1 MKTNTIISACV
12 FIASLAAL
20 PESQANT
27 LLYGLDFNKLT
38 TDQDPDLSLDNK
50 GAGTTSIGET
60 GGYINYKVPTAEIDT
75 PLHDQG
81 YSHTPSLSSFKI
93 NDDNGIN
100 GLSMTEGFS
109 IGFHLLQNG
118 NANNKDA
125 ITFNF
130 GSTSIRMEKT
140 NTDAWVFY
148 GGGETLDGKT
158 VFNTSGTNAWDHV
171 GFTFKGNLLQIF
183 VNGSLTETFTTT
195 LANSKITEIKGGGS
209 NNSGIT
215 ADTIQLDNFAVYD
228 GELGESGFKYLTNNA
243 MTSTLSVPEPTTA
256 TLSLLSLIALMMRR
270 RV

>member
-1 MKTNTIISACV
+1 
-12 FIASLAAL
+12 AL

-27 LLYGLDFNKLT
+27 LLYGLDFNTKTTENKILLT
-38 TDQDPDLSLDNK
+38 NK
-50 GAGTTSIGET
+50 GTGTSTISQS
-60 GGYINYKVPTAEIDT
+60 GGWPDFGSNG
-75 PLHDQG
+75 PLDDKG
-81 YSHTPSLSSFKI
+81 YCNGVRNSFKI
-93 NDDNGIN
+93 NDANGIN

-109 IGFHLLQNG
+109 IGFHLLQDGSSNW
-118 NANNKDA
+118 KDA

-140 NTDAWVFY
+140 DTNAWVFY
-148 GGGETLDGKT
+148 GGGDTLNGKT
-158 VFNTSGTNAWDHV
+158 VFDTSGANKWDHV
-171 GFTFKGNLLQIF
+171 GLTFKGNQLQIF
-183 VNGSLTETFTTT
+183 VNGSLTTTFTTN
-195 LANSKITEIKGGGS
+195 LGDLNITEIKGGGS

-215 ADTIQLDNFAVYD
+215 PGGILLDNFAVYD

>member
-93 NDDNGIN
+93 TDANGIN

-109 IGFHLLQNG
+109 IGFHLLHNG
-118 NANNKDA
+118 SATWKDA

-130 GSTSIRMEKT
+130 GDTSIKMEKG
-140 NTDAWVFY
+140 NNDSWLFY
-148 GGGETLDGKT
+148 GGGGLEGKT
-158 VFNTSGTNAWDHV
+158 VFSTSVANAWDHV
-171 GFTFKGNLLQIF
+171 GFTFKGDKLQIF
-183 VNGSLTETFTTT
+183 VNGSLTTTFTTT
-195 LANSKITEIKGGGS
+195 LADSKITEITGGGGQKPDK
-209 NNSGIT
+209 NNIL
-215 ADTIQLDNFAVYD
+215 LDNFAVYD

>member
-27 LLYGLDFNKLT
+27 LLYGLDFNTMADRGEILLT
-38 TDQDPDLSLDNK
+38 NK
-50 GAGTTSIGET
+50 GTGTSTISKS
-60 GGYINYKVPTAEIDT
+60 GGWPDYGNAT
-75 PLHDQG
+75 PPLNDNG
-81 YSHTPSLSSFKI
+81 YDNGVKNSFKI
-93 NDDNGIN
+93 NDANGIN

-148 GGGETLDGKT
+148 GGGGLDGKT
-158 VFNTSGTNAWDHV
+158 VFNTSGANAWDHV
-171 GFTFKGNLLQIF
+171 GFTFKGDQLQIF
-183 VNGSLTETFTTT
+183 VNGSLTTTFTTN
-195 LANSKITEIKGGGS
+195 LGDLNITEIKGGGS

-215 ADTIQLDNFAVYD
+215 PGGILLDNFAVYD

-243 MTSTLSVPEPTTA
+243 MTSTLSIPEPTTA